1 MASSGV
7 EIASSAPFGCVLRD
21 RNHRDV
27 CRESSKVKATHVAFQ
42 RNIKNFVMDHFNT
55 SFSMADSS
63 TTNENNINS
72 SRNNSNNNNNN
83 NESQMNNNNLAK
95 IRLTRN
101 NHNYDVN
108 NNNNKGDKDE
118 SPLASLI
125 SAKNS
130 RLLDRWAAKQAREMV
145 STLQNE
151 AELLSI
157 DNNIPVSSETSSI
170 ISDECSSDISN
181 LGASSLV
188 QLWEKRLNNSSG
200 SKPSTPME
208 KTSPNDGTTNA
219 TCNNENVYVV
229 EEQRGL
235 ELGECFEGQ
244 ESFSISSFP
253 DWESDKTGDQ
263 SRSCSRDQSRWCSA
277 ESDRVSVADIIK
289 KLTATSQMQSPPPYF
304 ADENDH
310 EVGGSST
317 TASSPCR
324 DFVPELPD
332 QRAFPQV
339 TCLPRIRGRQAFKDL
354 LMQLENDRH
363 RELKNLAEHG
373 TVSKFAQRGRIQAVL
388 RLRLLQRGVAANNL
402 LQKSTSSEVN
412 RQVQPHGSAIMQ
424 LSREKFSTVV
434 EQKSTVKTEVANTR
448 SPRKEAVNTI
458 TQLENSSV
466 AAQISKDTSSQVPHG
481 TASQSFESTQKSVS
495 QTREEDGPSSN
506 VMSQETC
513 FKAQHDY
520 FKETAEPTTSMTD
533 SNANEKAVEENNQQC
548 DETSYDCALEEEG
561 SNHNYAESSYEEI
574 VEEIYD
580 ENHHDWISEIS
591 RPRSFWEEK
600 RQAWYR
606 EILDNGS
613 RNKDIQVLLQRTV
626 STFLSSDFR
635 EKMDRMLQ
643 SHKGTQT
650 HIVNTYDDDE
660 DNEGL
665 MAFFLERLHSA
676 RTSQENGIERMVD
689 EEKDRVNEEDKDEE
703 EEDDN
708 EEEDDEEDDDD
719 DEEEE
724 EREEEQGG
732 KSLASSLYHEVGD
745 YSNQSSPW
753 SYRDNEAGD
762 DFDRVASTSSLPYQ
776 SPSFYHD
783 SRRNSPSTNQHSI
796 EMDIIYDMRGHM
808 EQLHQEMTELRKS
821 IKSCLDMQMQ
831 MQLQQSN
838 NQRVQTVEKEEKKS
852 HNKAGKK
859 GNCCICYKMKV
870 DSVLYRCGHMCAC
883 LKCANELQWNSGK
896 CPICKAK
903 IDDVVRVY
911 ADA

>member
-55 SFSMADSS
+55 RISKSDSS

-72 SRNNSNNNNNN
+72 SSNSNNN
-83 NESQMNNNNLAK
+83 ERQMNNNNLGSISLK
-95 IRLTRN
+95 RN
-101 NHNYDVN
+101 NHNYDIN
-108 NNNNKGDKDE
+108 SNNKGDKDD
-118 SPLASLI
+118 SALASMI
-125 SAKNS
+125 SPKHS
-130 RLLDRWAAKQAREMV
+130 QLLDRWAAKQAREMV

-157 DNNIPVSSETSSI
+157 DNNNNNIPVSSETSSI
-170 ISDECSSDISN
+170 ISDECSSEISN

-188 QLWEKRLNNSSG
+188 QLWEKRLNKSSG

-208 KTSPNDGTTNA
+208 KTSPNDGSNA
-219 TCNNENVYVV
+219 ICNNENVYVV

-235 ELGECFEGQ
+235 GLELGECFEGQ
-244 ESFSISSFP
+244 LSGNEESFSISSFP
-253 DWESDKTGDQ
+253 DWESEKTGDQ

-277 ESDRVSVADIIK
+277 ETESDKSDRVSVAEIIK
-289 KLTATSQMQSPPPYF
+289 KLNVTSQMQSPPLYF
-304 ADENDH
+304 TDENDH

-324 DFVPELPD
+324 DFVPEFPD

-339 TCLPRIRGRQAFKDL
+339 TSLPRLRGRQAYNDL
-354 LMQLENDRH
+354 LIQLEKDRH
-363 RELKNLAEHG
+363 GELKNLAERG
-373 TVSKFAQRGRIQAVL
+373 TVSKFAQRGRIQALL
-388 RLRLLQRGVAANNL
+388 RLKLLQRGVAANKL

-412 RQVQPHGSAIMQ
+412 RQVQQPHGSAIMQ
-424 LSREKFSTVV
+424 LREKFSTAV
-434 EQKSTVKTEVANTR
+434 EQKSTVQTEVANTR
-448 SPRKEAVNTI
+448 NPSKEIVNNT
-458 TQLENSSV
+458 TQLENSSI
-466 AAQISKDTSSQVPHG
+466 ANQINKETSSQVPHG
-481 TASQSFESTQKSVS
+481 TASHSIESTQKSVS

-506 VMSQETC
+506 VMSQEKC
-513 FKAQHDY
+513 FEAQHDY

-533 SNANEKAVEENNQQC
+533 SNANEKAEEEKNKQY
-548 DETSYDCALEEEG
+548 DETSYDCAIEEEG
-561 SNHNYAESSYEEI
+561 SDQNYAESCYEEEI
-574 VEEIYD
+574 VEEIYY
-580 ENHHDWISEIS
+580 ENNHDWISEIS

-606 EILDNGS
+606 EMLDNGS
-613 RNKDIQVLLQRTV
+613 ENEDIQVLLQRKTV

-635 EKMDRMLQ
+635 EKMDRLMQ

-650 HIVNTYDDDE
+650 HLVNTYDDDE

-665 MAFFLERLHSA
+665 MAFFLEH
-676 RTSQENGIERMVD
+676 
-689 EEKDRVNEEDKDEE
+689 
-703 EEDDN
+703 
-708 EEEDDEEDDDD
+708 
-719 DEEEE
+719 
-724 EREEEQGG
+724 
-732 KSLASSLYHEVGD
+732 

-762 DFDRVASTSSLPYQ
+762 DFDRAASTSSLPYQ
-776 SPSFYHD
+776 SPSFYHH
-783 SRRNSPSTNQHSI
+783 SRRNSPSNNQHSI

-808 EQLHQEMTELRKS
+808 EQIHQEMTELRKS
-821 IKSCLDMQMQ
+821 IKSCLDMQMH

-838 NQRVQTVEKEEKKS
+838 NQRMQTVEKEEKKS

-883 LKCANELQWNSGK
+883 LKCANELQRNSGK
-896 CPICKAK
+896 CPICQAK
-903 IDDVVRVY
+903 IDDVVRVFI
-911 ADA
+911 DA